1 MASQNLQIIGIDTG
15 GTFTDLAL
23 HDHATG
29 EIRISKVP
37 TTPADPAIAVEQ
49 ILESVDDGPAGGRI
63 VHGTTIATNAML
75 ESKGAKVAIVNTRG
89 FRDLIEIGRTRRA
102 GPGLFDTKFIK
113 PRQLVPRS
121 MRFEVDERV
130 LADGSIYRPLSE
142 DSLARALDAL
152 EAASPDVVIV
162 CLLHSYRNPAHEV
175 AVGKAIGK
183 RLRDARIVLS
193 SDVIPEYRE
202 YERLS
207 TSVINGFVLP
217 RMEHYLGRLGRY
229 AETNRRA
236 LYVMGSNGGIMT
248 AETAAR
254 YPVRTILSGPAGGVN
269 GGLLAC
275 RQVNVPDFITCDM
288 GGTSTDVSL
297 VQALMPTM
305 VRESAIAGLPLK
317 VQQLDINTVGA
328 GGGSIAWIDID
339 GGLRVGP
346 QSAGA
351 IPGPVCYGRGGA
363 EPTVTD
369 ADLVLGRL
377 GESTLLGGRMRID
390 LAGARASISTLA
402 ARARYGDED
411 RFAEG
416 IIRLAVA
423 RMVSAI
429 REISV
434 ERGHDPRH
442 FTLVPLGGAGPLHAV
457 EIAVELGIEQILVPP
472 FAGNLSAVGLT
483 GAHIRYDSAA
493 THLAECMND
502 VHERVRPVI
511 EGLTQNAR
519 AQLARDGFAPDKM
532 QIDVTID
539 MRYRGQAFELA
550 VPFDPGAD
558 DGVSLKQRFDHLYLK
573 RYGFERAGHPIE
585 IVTLRV
591 AATGLVPEPR
601 LTLGATVPGSEQQS
615 STRRLYW
622 DGKWIDEC
630 RILRREHL
638 HQGMTAKGPVVVE
651 EFGSTTLVPPGWR
664 MRIDEFGNLRVDRRL
679 VE

>member
-1 MASQNLQIIGIDTG
+1 LASQGLEIIGIDTG

-23 HDHATG
+23 HDQVTG
-29 EIRISKVP
+29 EIRIAKVP

-49 ILESVDDGPAGGRI
+49 ILETQNGAAGSGRV
-63 VHGTTIATNAML
+63 VHGTTIATNAIL
-75 ESKGAKVAIVNTRG
+75 ESKGARVAIVNTRG
-89 FRDLIEIGRTRRA
+89 FRDLIEIGRTRRSS
-102 GPGLFDTKFIK
+102 PGLFDTKFVK
-113 PRQLVPRS
+113 ARQLVPRP
-121 MRFEVDERV
+121 MRFEVDERI
-130 LADGSIYRPLSE
+130 LADGSIHRPLSE
-142 DSLARALDAL
+142 SSLAATLDAL
-152 EAASPDVVIV
+152 SAASPDVVIV
-162 CLLHSYRNPAHEV
+162 CLLHSYRNPVHEI
-175 AVGKAIGK
+175 AVGKAI
-183 RLRDARIVLS
+183 ASRIPQAKVVLS
-193 SDVIPEYRE
+193 SEVIPEYRE

-229 AETNRRA
+229 AQARGRP
-236 LYVMGSNGGIMT
+236 LYIMGSNGGIMT

-269 GGLLAC
+269 GALLAC
-275 RQVNVPDFITCDM
+275 RQVGVSDFITCDM

-297 VQALMPTM
+297 VQSLEPTM

-351 IPGPVCYGRGGA
+351 VPGPVCYGRGGT

-377 GESTLLGGRMRID
+377 GEATLLGGRMHID
-390 LAGARASISTLA
+390 RAGARAAIGALA
-402 ARARYGDED
+402 SRAQYDDGD

-429 REISV
+429 REISI

-457 EIAVELGIEQILVPP
+457 EIATELGIGRLLVPP

-483 GAHIRYDSAA
+483 GAHIRYDFAA
-493 THLAECMND
+493 THLTECTD
-502 VHERVRPVI
+502 DIHERLRPGI
-511 EGLTQNAR
+511 GRLAEEAHAR
-519 AQLARDGFAPDKM
+519 LARDGFARDKIR
-532 QIDVTID
+532 IDVSID

-550 VPFDPGAD
+550 VPFDAGAD
-558 DGVSLKQRFDHLYLK
+558 DGATLKQRFDRFYLK

-585 IVTLRV
+585 VVTLRV
-591 AATGLVPEPR
+591 AAAGIVPEPR
-601 LTLGATVPGSEQQS
+601 LALKPVAARAGAQESA
-615 STRRLYW
+615 RCLYW
-622 DGKWIDEC
+622 AGTWIDDC
-630 RILRREHL
+630 PVLQRESL
-638 HQGMTAKGPVVVE
+638 ARGMATRGPIVVE
-651 EFGSTTLVPPGWR
+651 EFGATTLVPPGWQ
-664 MRIDEFGNLRVDRRL
+664 MQVDEFGNLRIDRH
-679 VE
+679 EAG

>member
-1 MASQNLQIIGIDTG
+1 LASQGLQIIGIDTG

-23 HDHATG
+23 HDQVTG
-29 EIRISKVP
+29 EIRIAKVP

-49 ILESVDDGPAGGRI
+49 ILESQNGTAGSGRV

-75 ESKGAKVAIVNTRG
+75 ESKGARVAIVNTRG
-89 FRDLIEIGRTRRA
+89 FRDLIEIGRTRRSA
-102 GPGLFDTKFIK
+102 PGLFDTKFVRA
-113 PRQLVPRS
+113 RQLVPRS
-121 MRFEVDERV
+121 MRFEVDERI
-130 LADGSIYRPLSE
+130 LANGSIYRPLSE
-142 DSLARALDAL
+142 SSLARTLDAL
-152 EAASPDVVIV
+152 SAAGADVVIV
-162 CLLHSYRNPAHEV
+162 CLLHSYRNPAHEI
-175 AVGKAIGK
+175 AVGRAIAD
-183 RLRDARIVLS
+183 RIPQARIVLS

-229 AETNRRA
+229 ARA
-236 LYVMGSNGGIMT
+236 HGRSLYIMGSNGGIMT

-269 GGLLAC
+269 GALLAC
-275 RQVNVPDFITCDM
+275 RQASVPDFITCDM

-297 VQALMPTM
+297 VQALEPTM
-305 VRESAIAGLPLK
+305 VRESAIAGLPLR

-351 IPGPVCYGRGGA
+351 APGPVCYSRGGT

-390 LAGARASISTLA
+390 RAGARTAIRALA
-402 ARARYGDED
+402 GRAHYDNED

-457 EIAVELGIEQILVPP
+457 EIAVELGIERILVPP

-483 GAHIRYDSAA
+483 GAHIRYDLAA
-493 THLAECMND
+493 THLAECAD
-502 VHERVRPVI
+502 DIHERLRPI
-511 EGLTQNAR
+511 IDGLTRDAR
-519 AQLARDGFAPDKM
+519 LQLARDGFAPDKM
-532 QIDVTID
+532 RIDVAID

-550 VPFDPGAD
+550 VPFDPGVD
-558 DGVSLKQRFDHLYLK
+558 DGTTLKHRFDRLYLK
-573 RYGFERAGHPIE
+573 RYGFERAGHPGE
-585 IVTLRV
+585 VVTLRV
-591 AATGLVPEPR
+591 AAAGIVPEPR
-601 LTLGATVPGSEQQS
+601 LALKPVVGKPEEQA

-622 DGKWIDEC
+622 NGTWMDDC
-630 RILRREHL
+630 RILQRESL
-638 HQGMTAKGPVVVE
+638 APGVVARGPIVIE
-651 EFGSTTLVPPGWR
+651 EFGATTLVPAEWQ
-664 MRIDEFGNLRVDRRL
+664 MRVDESGNLRIDRH
-679 VE
+679 EAG

>member
-1 MASQNLQIIGIDTG
+1 MASQSLQIIGIDTG
-15 GTFTDLAL
+15 GTFTDLAV

-29 EIRISKVP
+29 EIRIAKVP

-49 ILESVDDGPAGGRI
+49 ILESLNGTADSGRV

-75 ESKGAKVAIVNTRG
+75 ESKGARVAIVNTRG
-89 FRDLIEIGRTRRA
+89 FRDLIEIGRTRRSA
-102 GPGLFDTKFIK
+102 PGLFDTKFVK
-113 PRQLVPRS
+113 ARQLVPRS

-130 LADGSIYRPLSE
+130 LADGSICRPLSE
-142 DSLARALDAL
+142 SSLAATLGALSAVN
-152 EAASPDVVIV
+152 PDVVIV

-175 AVGKAIGK
+175 AVGKAIADRIPRAK
-183 RLRDARIVLS
+183 IVLS

-229 AETNRRA
+229 AHAHGRA

-269 GGLLAC
+269 GALLAC
-275 RQVNVPDFITCDM
+275 RQVDVSNFITCDM

-297 VQALMPTM
+297 VQSLTPTM

-339 GGLRVGP
+339 GSLRVGP

-351 IPGPVCYGRGGA
+351 IPGPVCYGRGGT
-363 EPTVTD
+363 EPAVTD

-377 GESTLLGGRMRID
+377 GERTLLGGRMRID
-390 LAGARASISTLA
+390 RAGAEASIKALA
-402 ARARYGDED
+402 SRAHYDDHD

-434 ERGHDPRH
+434 ERGHDPRQ

-457 EIAVELGIEQILVPP
+457 EIAEELGIKQILVPP

-483 GAHIRYDSAA
+483 GAHIRYDFAA
-493 THLAECMND
+493 THLAECTDD
-502 VHERVRPVI
+502 VHERLRPVI
-511 EGLTQNAR
+511 DGLTQDAR
-519 AQLARDGFAPDKM
+519 AQLARDGFARDKM
-532 QIDVTID
+532 QIDISID

-550 VPFDPGAD
+550 VPFDTGAD
-558 DGVSLKQRFDHLYLK
+558 DGAALKQRFDRLYLK

-585 IVTLRV
+585 VVTLRV
-591 AATGLVPEPR
+591 AAAGTVPAPR
-601 LTLGATVPGSEQQS
+601 LALNPVVAQPGGEE
-615 STRRLYW
+615 STRSLYW
-622 DGKWIDEC
+622 DGTWIDDC
-630 RILRREHL
+630 RVLHREFLRHGMAA
-638 HQGMTAKGPVVVE
+638 QGPIVVE
-651 EFGSTTLVPPGWR
+651 EFGATTLVPPGWR
-664 MRIDEFGNLRVDRRL
+664 MRIDEFGNLRIDRHKAG
-679 VE
+679 